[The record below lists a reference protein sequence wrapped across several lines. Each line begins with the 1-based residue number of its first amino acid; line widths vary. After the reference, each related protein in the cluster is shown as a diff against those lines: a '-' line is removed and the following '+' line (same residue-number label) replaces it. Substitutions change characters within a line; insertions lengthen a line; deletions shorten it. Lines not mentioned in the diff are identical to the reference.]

1 MTLETFLYLLTVIAL
16 GESSVPFPRVHSG
29 TAALK
34 GEFPHQALL
43 GKHDPESND
52 IVWFCGGTLITED
65 TVMTA
70 AHCVP
75 DGKQPDVVRFGNLNK
90 NTADD
95 DKDTQQFEIISIER
109 FPKFRPRYN
118 DIALIK
124 LKKKVTVTKYVM
136 PACLWNKPDLP
147 SGIKLQASGFGKTDN
162 GGDMSP
168 ILNKVSLFE
177 VTNDKCGE
185 IWKSIMRRGILDT
198 HLCAYDESDD
208 SMDTCEGDS
217 GGPLEMKLKDI
228 DSVVP
233 IVVGVTSFGMG
244 CGSEHPGVYT
254 RVSSFIDW
262 IKEKVP
268 EVETDPKLCSIKYKE
283 VRTAF

>member
-16 GESSVPFPRVHSG
+16 GESSVPYPRVHSG
-29 TAALK
+29 TPALK
-34 GEFPHQALL
+34 GEFPHHALL

-65 TVMTA
+65 SVMTA

-75 DGKQPDVVRFGNLNK
+75 DGMQPEVVRFGDSNN
-90 NTADD
+90 
-95 DKDTQQFEIISIER
+95 KDTQQFEILSIER
-109 FPKFRPRYN
+109 FPKFRTRYN
-118 DIALIK
+118 DIAIIK

-147 SGIKLQASGFGKTDN
+147 SGIKLQASGFGKTDDN
-162 GGDMSP
+162 ADMSP
-168 ILNKVSLFE
+168 ILNKVSLLE
-177 VTNDKCGE
+177 VTNDECKE
-185 IWKSIMRRGILDT
+185 KWKSIIRKGIVDT

-228 DSVVP
+228 DSLVP

-244 CGSEHPGVYT
+244 CGSDNPGVYT

-262 IKEKVP
+262 IKEQVP

-283 VRTAF
+283 VRNAF